1 MKELLN
7 QGLPD
12 VYQGYINRNG
22 TKKFKFWKHLI
33 NKQKVYIGDLNTN
46 KYVPI
51 SQECFSIGLR
61 KLKIALDNHCR
72 ETGKKWCFNFSKYLD
87 HNLVLNHITLYIPEM
102 YVERMDSSRLNH
114 TFKNFC
120 IKIFIKKNENNIV
133 FSVLDIFK
141 ITIEEKEI
149 ILKNNNIRNCAFTY
163 HPHHR
168 KVYYNSLIENPNLK
182 FITQDFCYGSGDM
195 SYFMN
200 TLPFKNYE
208 TIEDIEFILYSI
220 EEYYK
225 SESPEGGAYNSVA
238 NLSDNREQIR
248 EQNISIEY
256 IREHHKE
263 RILTPFLLSLVSD
276 RPEEFFSIVKKCDF
290 IQNKSAFVIN
300 PNSVDFFYT
309 EFLALFYSNFTE
321 SEIKTMLFTTQTG
334 ICSLYSYET
343 YLKKYEELEKNEEK
357 SYKNTLEVI
366 KTGKC
371 VTIDDITIPVNIYR
385 KSLNN
390 LESLPNKIE
399 INLNSFS
406 FPEELFKKMIEN
418 YVNEKINERIYR
430 KAFKILAKQ

>member
-1 MKELLN
+1 MEELLN

-33 NKQKVYIGDLNTN
+33 NKQKVYIEDLNTN

-51 SQECFSIGLR
+51 SQEDFSIGLR

-72 ETGKKWCFNFSKYLD
+72 GTDKKWCFNFNVDSLN
-87 HNLVLNHITLYIPEM
+87 NLILSRITLYIPEM
-102 YVERMDSSRLNH
+102 YVERQDGSGANH

-120 IKIFIKKNENNIV
+120 IKIFIKKSGNNIV

-149 ILKNNNIRNCAFTY
+149 INKNNNIKNCYFIY
-163 HPHHR
+163 HPHYR
-168 KVYYNSLIENPNLK
+168 KVHYDGLIENPNLN
-182 FITQDFCYGSGDM
+182 FVTQDFCYGSGDM
-195 SYFMN
+195 SDFMN
-200 TLPFKNYE
+200 SLPFKNYE

-238 NLSDNREQIR
+238 NFSDNREQTT
-248 EQNISIEY
+248 EQNIFIKY
-256 IREHHKE
+256 IREYDKE
-263 RILTPFLLSLVSD
+263 RLLTPFILYLVSD

-290 IQNKSAFVIN
+290 IQNKSAFIIN
-300 PNSVDFFYT
+300 PSSVDFFYT

-321 SEIKTMLFTTQTG
+321 SKIKEVLFTNQTG
-334 ICSLYSYET
+334 ICSLHSYET
-343 YLKKYEELEKNEEK
+343 YLKEYEKLEKNKEK
-357 SYKNTLEVI
+357 SYKNALEVI
-366 KTGKC
+366 ETGNC

-385 KSLNN
+385 KSLNQ
-390 LESLPNKIE
+390 LESLPNRIE
-399 INLNSFS
+399 IDINSFS
-406 FPEELFKKMIEN
+406 FPEELFKKIIEN
-418 YVNEKINERIYR
+418 YVNEEINERIYR
-430 KAFKILAKQ
+430 KAFKILAK